1 VHNYKHKENYPLA
14 CYVHPYDRNA
24 IG

>member
-1 VHNYKHKENYPLA
+1 VHNYKHKENYPIA
-14 CYVHPYDRNA
+14 RYVLPYDRNA